1 MVRAGRVRVVVVM
14 VVLGLAAIG
23 CGSGDASDGATDDGD
38 STATTSSGASSN
50 AGTGATTVP
59 PFEGLDPEN
68 FPDDLDTAFLDAL
81 QRCFVPETV
90 GDEVFTFEGDP
101 GDVAQLTPEMR
112 PGFVA
117 LRDCM
122 VDRAPESACVIAIEP
137 LDAAQTD
144 EEFAAV
150 LAAFGVCAS
159 EELN

>member
-1 MVRAGRVRVVVVM
+1 MTRGASVRVL
-14 VVLGLAAIG
+14 VVLAVLSGLVAG
-23 CGSGDASDGATDDGD
+23 CGDDSSSDDAD
-38 STATTSSGASSN
+38 STATTSPGASIPTDTEVT
-50 AGTGATTVP
+50 AAP
-59 PFEGLDPEN
+59 PFEGLDPED

-117 LRDCM
+117 LRDCL
-122 VDRAPESACVIAIEP
+122 VGSAPESACVIAVEP
-137 LDAAQTD
+137 LNAAQTD
-144 EEFAAV
+144 DEFAAV
-150 LAAFGVCAS
+150 LAAFGTCAT